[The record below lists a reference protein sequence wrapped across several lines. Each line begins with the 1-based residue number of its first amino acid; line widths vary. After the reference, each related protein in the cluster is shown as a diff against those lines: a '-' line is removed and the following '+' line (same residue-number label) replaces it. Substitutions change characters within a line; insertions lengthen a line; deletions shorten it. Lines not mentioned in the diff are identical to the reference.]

1 MAGNP
6 FHEAADDMLV
16 GQRVRVRTAQADYEG
31 WLAIREYND
40 TAVLLRDATRDG
52 EHVGEVIVHDITAIE
67 RCESG
72 PPVERVATE
81 ALTPSPYSQ
90 RSFETAGFRK
100 YVRTVRQRGNLL
112 SFPLV
117 RPVDDGQF
125 EIVSGHR
132 RCHAARQAGIETLP
146 VRVADLDDWA
156 ATRTFLDEHVPAGP
170 DEAANAADTHS
181 GFYEAAELDGL

>member
-16 GQRVRVRTAQADYEG
+16 GQRVRVRTSQAIYEG

-40 TAVLLRDATRDG
+40 TAVLLRNDDRDG

-72 PPVERVATE
+72 P
-81 ALTPSPYSQ
+81 
-90 RSFETAGFRK
+90 
-100 YVRTVRQRGNLL
+100 
-112 SFPLV
+112 
-117 RPVDDGQF
+117 PVDDGQF